1 MVSSQLIKNL
11 QKLGLTRWE
20 AQVFVELVKL
30 ETADP
35 STIAERSKVPQSKIY
50 HVIDLLERKNL
61 ISSQIVGKK
70 RKLYR
75 VIPVEQAIK
84 ILSDPFTR
92 AIATSEVT
100 LKSLYQ
106 SHKDQ
111 ETSGQEIWTI
121 RGNQALTLFIN
132 EIIDNAVE
140 EIFVVFSVEC
150 LIRHVPAF
158 IAAIARGVD
167 VKVIITTE
175 EKKQLLNHPEFGSL
189 EDVASDVCLVNLDLY
204 SNLAKEFSSSQFR
217 PATIFQNIAR
227 QIMPILAVRPDTILV
242 DSQLDRKES
251 LIIIK
256 TSDDLHENLGIHLKA
271 KEFIDFQ
278 SNLIRII
285 WELWSSFGV

>member
-1 MVSSQLIKNL
+1 MAGSQLIKDL
-11 QKLGLTRWE
+11 QILGLTRWE

-50 HVIDLLERKNL
+50 RVMDLLERKNL
-61 ISSQIVGKK
+61 ISSQVIGKK

-75 VIPVEQAIK
+75 VIPIEQAVK

-92 AIATSEVT
+92 AVTTSEVT
-100 LKSLYQ
+100 LKSIYQ
-106 SHKDQ
+106 SDRDQ
-111 ETSGQEIWTI
+111 ETSDQEIRTI

-132 EIIDNAVE
+132 EIIDNAVG

-150 LIRHVPAF
+150 LIRHEPAL

-175 EKKQLLNHPEFGSL
+175 EQKILSEHPEFGSL
-189 EDVASDVCLVNLDLY
+189 EDVATDVCLVNLDLF
-204 SNLAKEFSSSQFR
+204 SNLAQEFSSSQSR
-217 PATIFQNIAR
+217 PAATTQKIAR
-227 QIMPILAVRPDTILV
+227 QIMPILAVKPDVILV
-242 DSQLDRKES
+242 DRKET

-256 TSDDLHENLGIHLKA
+256 TSDDRHENLGIHLKA

-278 SNLIRII
+278 SNLISII

>member
-1 MVSSQLIKNL
+1 MVGSQLIKDL
-11 QKLGLTRWE
+11 QILGLTKWE

-35 STIAERSKVPQSKIY
+35 STLVERSKVPQSKIY
-50 HVIDLLERKNL
+50 RVMDLLERKNL
-61 ISSQIVGKK
+61 ISSQVVGKK
-70 RKLYR
+70 RKSYR

-92 AIATSEVT
+92 AVTTSEVT

-106 SHKDQ
+106 SDRFQ
-111 ETSGQEIWTI
+111 ETPGQEIRTI

-132 EIIDNAVE
+132 EMVDNAVE
-140 EIFVVFSVEC
+140 EIFVIFSVEC

-158 IAAIARGVD
+158 IAAIERGVD

-175 EKKQLLNHPEFGSL
+175 EKKLLLNHPEFGSL
-189 EDVASDVCLVNLDLY
+189 KDVATDVCLVNLDLF
-204 SNLAKEFSSSQFR
+204 SNLTKEFSSSQSM
-217 PATIFQNIAR
+217 PATIFQKIAL

-256 TSDDLHENLGIHLKA
+256 TSNDLHENLGIHLKA

-278 SNLIRII
+278 NNLIRII